1 MQKKKKK
8 TNSSVMKSLLLGLF
22 IVMLVIGFYFILS
35 NRTDRTSK
43 SNTTKLTKTQQVLA
57 YNFDENY
64 PPTPKEVLNLYS
76 DITQCFYNEEH
87 TEEEVE
93 QLALVMQKLYDAE
106 LIANQTEEMYLQNI
120 KNDIMIMQSAGY
132 TVSSFSVS
140 ASTDVDY
147 FKEDGFEWARLYCV
161 YGVRKGT
168 ALASTKEQFLLRK
181 DSDGHWKIY
190 GWKLIEEK

>member
-1 MQKKKKK
+1 MSKKRKKNNTIK
-8 TNSSVMKSLLLGLF
+8 FILLSFF
-22 IVMLVIGFYFILS
+22 IIMLVVGFYFFLTR
-35 NRTDRTSK
+35 RTDNTSK
-43 SNTTKLTKTQQVLA
+43 SDVTKLTKTQQVLA
-57 YNFDENY
+57 YNFDDRY

-76 DITQCFYNEEH
+76 EITQCFYNEEH

-93 QLALVMQKLYDAE
+93 QLALKMQKLYDAE
-106 LIANQTEEMYLQNI
+106 LIANQTEEMYLLNI
-120 KNDIMIMQSAGY
+120 KNDVSAMQSAGL
-132 TVSSFSVS
+132 TISSFSVS

-168 ALASTKEQFLLRK
+168 SLASSKEQFLLRK

-190 GWKLIEEK
+190 GWILIQDN